1 MGMRETNKRTIL
13 KTVSWRI
20 IATITTMTLVYL
32 FTGRITL
39 AFGIGM
45 LEVVIKMV
53 AYFFHERLWTKVKL
67 GVREEMS

>member
-1 MGMRETNKRTIL
+1 METNTRTIL
-13 KTVSWRI
+13 KTVSWRV
-20 IATITTMTLVYL
+20 IATLTTVTLVYL

-53 AYFFHERLWTKVKL
+53 AYFFHERLWLKL
-67 GVREEMS
+67 RIGVREEAS